1 MKKFLYFSISLS
13 VLVISFAFLYR
24 YIVYLPQIVLQKE
37 KLDNEIR
44 CMQEGT
50 KLYEKEKAEIDSS
63 LLSSSSFNPKFK
75 FSSDGVCYYSGGSMT
90 SLEKG
95 YMVENFIVDVYRNEK
110 IAWYISMNIDGEKT
124 VAGNEDDYNEKNGE
138 IFIKNK

>member
-24 YIVYLPQIVLQKE
+24 YIIYLPQIVLQKE

-50 KLYEKEKAEIDSS
+50 KLYEKEKAEIDLS

-75 FSSDGVCYYSGGSMT
+75 FSSDGTCYYRGGSMT

-110 IAWYISMNIDGEKT
+110 IAWYISMSIDGEKT
-124 VAGNEDDYNEKNGE
+124 VTGNEDDYNKKDVE